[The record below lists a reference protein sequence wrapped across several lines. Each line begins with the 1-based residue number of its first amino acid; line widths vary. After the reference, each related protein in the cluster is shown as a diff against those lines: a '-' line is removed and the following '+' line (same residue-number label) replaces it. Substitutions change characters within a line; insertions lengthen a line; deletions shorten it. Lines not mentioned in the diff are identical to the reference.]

1 MVAALAWLASI
12 GVNPFKDVKTIVV
25 PPPQMVANMR
35 IGNMDGY
42 CVGEPWNAR
51 AVADKIGFT
60 VATSQDIWAK
70 ARKTGVGN

>member
-1 MVAALAWLASI
+1 
-12 GVNPFKDVKTIVV
+12 
-25 PPPQMVANMR
+25 MVANMR

-60 VATSQDIWAK
+60 VATSQDIWADHPEK
-70 ARKTGVGN
+70 CWRHR